1 MHPLPLLCLS
11 GGGGGAVGEPPT
23 KFSKR
28 DSLIEPL
35 QGGGLVGFLE
45 GVAVKAS
52 FDLEYL
58 MINKNVF
65 NFNF

>member
-11 GGGGGAVGEPPT
+11 GGGGVGEPPT

-35 QGGGLVGFLE
+35 QGGGGLVGVLE

-52 FDLEYL
+52 LDLEYL